1 MHIELPKVRLHSLR
15 EFATHY
21 LMIVLSILTALGL
34 EAWIERVHHERAAA
48 DATVKID
55 AEIRENLAQIKEK
68 RDHDYARMHALEKIR
83 DGLVADLK
91 ARASTAVISRHIQ
104 EEDPEGIT
112 LDWRWPV
119 MRREAWDV
127 AVANQSASWID
138 ADRLRRYSA
147 VYAAQNTSTTIIVE
161 DVATVFSGQ
170 RMADI
175 VVDMQMDD
183 YQPRELLHVV
193 NQMAGAASEAAHT
206 LDSLATRMDAVLSN
220 SPQSTTRLAASN

>member
-1 MHIELPKVRLHSLR
+1 MHIELPRVRLHSLK

-34 EAWIERVHHERAAA
+34 EAWIEHVHHEHAAA
-48 DATVKID
+48 EATVKIE
-55 AEIRENLAQIKEK
+55 AEIRENLVQIKQK

-83 DGLVADLK
+83 DRLIDDIK
-91 ARASTAVISRHIQ
+91 AHASVAVINQHIH
-104 EEDPEGIT
+104 EADPDGIY

-138 ADRLRRYSA
+138 ADRLSRYSSI
-147 VYAAQNTSTTIIVE
+147 YAAQNAGTTIIVQ
-161 DVATVFSGQ
+161 DATSVFSGQ

-175 VVDMQMDD
+175 IVDMQMDD

-193 NQMAGAASEAAHT
+193 NQMAGIAGEAAHG
-206 LDSLATRMDAVLSN
+206 LDNLAQRMDAALSGDSR
-220 SPQSTTRLAASN
+220 SPTQKLVSD

>member
-1 MHIELPKVRLHSLR
+1 MHIELPKVRSHSLR

-48 DATVKID
+48 EATTNID
-55 AEIRENLAQIKEK
+55 AEIRENLVQIKEK

-83 DGLVADLK
+83 DRLVADIK
-91 ARASTAVISRHIQ
+91 AHASAAVISQHIQ
-104 EEDPEGIT
+104 EGDSGGIE
-112 LDWRWPV
+112 LDWRWPS
-119 MRREAWDV
+119 MRHEAWDV

-147 VYAAQNTSTTIIVE
+147 VYAAQNTSTTIMVE
-161 DVATVFSGQ
+161 DAATVFSGQ

-175 VVDMQMDD
+175 QVDMQMDD
-183 YQPRELLHVV
+183 FQPRELLHVV
-193 NQMAGAASEAAHT
+193 NQMAGMASEAAHS
-206 LDSLATRMDAVLSN
+206 LDSLETRMEGFLS
-220 SPQSTTRLAASN
+220 SAPQPTQRVAASN

>member
-1 MHIELPKVRLHSLR
+1 MHIELPKARLRSLK

-34 EAWIERVHHERAAA
+34 EAWIERVHHEHAAA
-48 DATVKID
+48 EATVKIE

-68 RDHDYARMHALEKIR
+68 RDHDFARMHALEKIR

-91 ARASTAVISRHIQ
+91 AHASTSVISQHIH
-104 EEDPEGIT
+104 EADPDGLY

-119 MRREAWDV
+119 MRRDAWDV
-127 AVANQSASWID
+127 AVANQSASWMD
-138 ADRLRRYSA
+138 ADRLRRYSSI
-147 VYAAQNTSTTIIVE
+147 YAEQNTSTTIIVE

-170 RMADI
+170 RTADI
-175 VVDMQMDD
+175 MVDMQMDD

-193 NQMAGAASEAAHT
+193 NQMAGVASEAAHS
-206 LDSLATRMDAVLSN
+206 LDSLARRMDAVLSN
-220 SPQSTTRLAASN
+220 APESTPRMPVSG